1 MLTLM
6 NIRSNCVTVGT
17 DSLVGVNV
25 NGKPELPY
33 GSTKRPRKRF
43 LEPRIIIGSPP
54 SPISDVSVLLL
65 SVLLLPGNSFDAM
78 DNQVPIAVV
87 DTASVEHTIK
97 QEFQTSSMT
106 N

>member
-43 LEPRIIIGSPP
+43 LEPRIIIDSPP

-65 SVLLLPGNSFDAM
+65 PGDSFDAM